1 MAEDRRIRKT
11 RKALRDALVE
21 LVLDRGFTALSV
33 EDITQRADVGRAT
46 FYSHFR
52 DKDELFARV
61 TADLLAELDVRLRP
75 AVQDSA
81 VGFTGKPLLEMLRH
95 AHDERDLY
103 RIVLRGEGDGKPLR
117 MFTESCAR
125 VAAQE
130 FRGRSERNAVEPRI
144 DPEVLARAWVGEQV
158 GVLQWWVEQDT
169 PPCRPRRS
177 FACCSTS
184 PCAAATGP
192 LASTRLLEVPERAPP
207 RDSAAGRPARG
218 GW

>member
-1 MAEDRRIRKT
+1 MAEDRRIRRT

-21 LVLDRGFTALSV
+21 LALDRGFTALSV

-169 PPCRPRRS
+169 PPMPAEEVVRMLLDLALRGRYW
-177 FACCSTS
+177 
-184 PCAAATGP
+184 ATGFD
-192 LASTRLLEVPERAPP
+192 PP
-207 RDSAAGRPARG
+207 A
-218 GW
+218 